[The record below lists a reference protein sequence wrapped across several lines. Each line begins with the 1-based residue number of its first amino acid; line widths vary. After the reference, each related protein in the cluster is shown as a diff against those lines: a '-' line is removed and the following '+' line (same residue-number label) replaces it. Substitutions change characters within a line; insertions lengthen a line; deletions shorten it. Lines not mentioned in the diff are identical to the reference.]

1 MIMGNSLADYFR
13 AKRLISTMNLKKK
26 KSCVHSPL
34 LNWFLT
40 VLVPRCWLFWLPSI
54 ITLSATCF
62 MSFPCCPTVWGW
74 WYQYCL
80 SYQFLHMLCG
90 VFGRRKEVSK
100 MWVSESSV
108 LADLLVFV
116 IYRDAWTKL
125 LEWINLYL
133 FKT

>member
-13 AKRLISTMNLKKK
+13 ANRLLWIFKKK
-26 KSCVHSPL
+26 NSCVHSPL
-34 LNWFLT
+34 FNWFLT
-40 VLVPRCWLFWLPSI
+40 VLLSRCWLFWLPSI

-62 MSFPCCPTVWGW
+62 MSFLCCPTVWGW

-80 SYQFLHMLCG
+80 LYQFLHMLCG

-125 LEWINLYL
+125 HEWI
-133 FKT
+133 K